1 MVANGL
7 TPYGALMASIGGTTT
22 CSDAGEDTG
31 DVHYVSPF
39 TGDYFEW
46 SSPYQTVK
54 HPNEMASPMYEKN
67 LKYEQLPPGS
77 FVGGC
82 EKTNKMEVE
91 LCLCS
96 KHLWLS

>member
-1 MVANGL
+1 MISKGL
-7 TPYGALMASIGGTTT
+7 TTGCSSLINQLCGTTT
-22 CSDAGEDTG
+22 ESYHGKITG
-31 DVHYVSPF
+31 GSYYVSPF

-96 KHLWLS
+96 